1 MIFIRLI
8 TSFCSRLNLKQKMA
22 LGSSIGWILG
32 SLLRYRRAEVRR
44 TIRRC
49 LPEKSESEVRAIADG
64 MYRHLGRFVVESAGA
79 EKLDR
84 RFIQD
89 NVEIIGLEIINKL
102 LAEGKGIIALS
113 AHIGN
118 FDLLA
123 IICCLMGI
131 PLTSVSKK
139 LKPKALDDY
148 WVATRTKHGLKPIP
162 TRHSFRSC
170 ISALRRNEVLAF
182 FLDQN
187 MKRDRGI
194 FVDFFGELACTSPGL
209 AQLSAFCGSPVLPV
223 FITRT
228 AQGGHRVEIFPP
240 LDPLRENTPEACRQA
255 TQRYTSI
262 IEDYIRRYPEQWI
275 WLHRRWRTRPEAE
288 FVKRDSC
295 RPAYEKYPG

>member
-1 MIFIRLI
+1 MSHPFIRLI
-8 TSFCSRLNLKQKMA
+8 TSLCARLSLGQKMA
-22 LGSSIGWILG
+22 LGSGIGRVLG
-32 SLLRYRRAEVRR
+32 SLLRYRRDEVMR

-64 MYRHLGRFVVESAGA
+64 MYRHLGRFIVESAGA

-84 RFIQD
+84 QFVQD
-89 NVEIIGLEIINKL
+89 KVEIIGLEIVTKL
-102 LAEGKGIIALS
+102 LAEGKGVIALS

-148 WVATRTKHGLKPIP
+148 WVTTRKRHGLKPIP

-170 ISALRRNEVLAF
+170 ISALRRNEILAF

-187 MKRDRGI
+187 MKRNRGI
-194 FVDFFGELACTSPGL
+194 FVDFFGRKACTSPGL
-209 AQLSAFCGSPVLPV
+209 AQLSAYCNSPVAPI

-228 AQGGHRVEIFPP
+228 AQGNHRVEILPP
-240 LDPLRENTPEACRQA
+240 LAPPPDNSPETLQQA
-255 TQRYTSI
+255 TQQYTRI

-275 WLHRRWRTRPEAE
+275 WLHRRWRTQPEAE
-288 FVKRDSC
+288 FVKRPS
-295 RPAYEKYPG
+295 